1 MVKKGSFIE
10 TYNSMKGTMKMYS
23 IHKLKKYTSNIMQR
37 AGLSPEKSDLFAESL
52 VDADSRGIS
61 SHGLTRLKT
70 YAYRLETGLV
80 DAGAEP
86 VVLRDTS
93 SMLLIDGNNALG
105 VPSAMTAMK
114 MCVEHAG
121 KSGACFAAVRGGNH
135 FGMAEFFTDYAAR
148 NNMIG
153 IAMAN
158 GPAALAAI
166 GGIEPVLGTNPL
178 AVSIPA
184 GRHPTMT
191 LDMATSIVARGK
203 VTLAAK
209 EGRAIPEGW
218 AIDAEGRP
226 ATDPHKANCMLPFGG
241 AKGYGIGLIIEIMCS
256 CLSGA
261 CNGKTM
267 GSFYDFSGKKQD
279 SGFFLGAFN
288 VGGIMDIEQ
297 FKYRVDDLLDSI
309 KSSPRAAGCKEV
321 FVPGEIEIRKAA
333 AAEENGISIPDAVL
347 KELKEISG
355 KYKVPFECEM

>member
-1 MVKKGSFIE
+1 
-10 TYNSMKGTMKMYS
+10 MYS
-23 IHKLKKYTSNIMQR
+23 VRKLKNYASSIMQQ
-37 AGLSPEKSDLFAESL
+37 AGLSKEKSDLFSESL
-52 VDADSRGIS
+52 VDADRRGIS

-70 YAYRLETGLV
+70 YAYRLEAGLV
-80 DAGAEP
+80 DARAEP
-86 VVLRDTS
+86 VILRDTP

-114 MCVEHAG
+114 LCVEHAER
-121 KSGACFAAVRGGNH
+121 SGACFAAVRGGNH
-135 FGMAEFFTDYAAR
+135 FGMAEFFTDYAAQ

-166 GGIEPVLGTNPL
+166 GGIKPVLGTNPL
-178 AVSIPA
+178 AISIPA

-209 EGRAIPEGW
+209 EGRRIPEGW

-226 ATDPHKANCMLPFGG
+226 TTDPYKANCMLPFGG
-241 AKGYGIGLIIEIMCS
+241 AKGYGIGLIIEIMSS

-261 CNGKTM
+261 CNGMTM
-267 GSFYDFSGKKQD
+267 GSFYDFSGKKQN

-288 VGGIMDIEQ
+288 VSGIMNIDE
-297 FKYRVDDLLDSI
+297 FKNQVDDLLDSI
-309 KSSPRAAGCKEV
+309 KNSPRAADCDEI

-333 AAEENGISIPDAVL
+333 FAEKNGIDIPDAIL
-347 KELKEISG
+347 KELKEIG
-355 KYKVPFECEM
+355 EKYRVPFECGM